1 MRITKSNNVDLRW
14 KCNECYKPCEELI
27 CIDTKHNMLVVCPTC
42 LKELRQAIDPLKVL
56 VSTGINTK

>member
-14 KCNECYKPCEELI
+14 SCNECYRPCELL
-27 CIDTKHNMLVVCPTC
+27 CIDTKNSMLVVCPIC